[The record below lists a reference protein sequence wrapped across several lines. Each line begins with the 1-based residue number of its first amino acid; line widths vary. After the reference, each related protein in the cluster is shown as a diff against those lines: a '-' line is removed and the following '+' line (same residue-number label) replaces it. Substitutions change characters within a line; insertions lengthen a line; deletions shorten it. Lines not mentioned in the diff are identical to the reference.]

1 MTKYALLL
9 LFAVSLGMAGCSEK
23 TQEAV
28 QEDTAD
34 ATEAILT
41 PKIKSAIIA
50 NPILNDP
57 NNLIDVMTEGGTV
70 YLRGH
75 VVSEEAKAEAT
86 QIAQQVL
93 DESES
98 TFPLVNELEVKPAPV
113 ENDDGNDSSG
123 NSP

>member
-75 VVSEEAKAEAT
+75 VVSEEAKSEAT

-98 TFPLVNELEVKPAPV
+98 KFPLVNELEVKPAPV
-113 ENDDGNDSSG
+113 KDDDNDSSG
-123 NSP
+123 SSP

>member
-1 MTKYALLL
+1 MTKYALALL
-9 LFAVSLGMAGCSEK
+9 VAFSLGIAGCSEK

-34 ATEAILT
+34 ATEAVLT

-75 VVSEEAKAEAT
+75 VVSEEAKSEAT

-93 DESES
+93 NESES
-98 TFPLVNELEVKPAPV
+98 SFPLVNELEVKPAPTV
-113 ENDDGNDSSG
+113 EDDKSGSS
-123 NSP
+123 P